1 MKASP
6 GHIGRREFVRMKLC
20 SVVVWLLA
28 VLTCG
33 TIAAQTT
40 TRDQVHWVPMRDQD
54 GAEHR
59 LFTRICRPTG
69 DAPAPVVLINH
80 GSPPD
85 ADARPAMRPA
95 SCESEAVQWFLARGY
110 LVVLGMRRGYG
121 ETGGP
126 WAEDF
131 GPGCGAEGYARA
143 GLESARDLDAL
154 VTYATTLPFARPD
167 GVVVVGQSAGGWA
180 TVAYDSRPH
189 PKVVAMV
196 SMAGGRG
203 GHQQKLANHN
213 CRPDELA
220 RAAGLYGA
228 TASTPM
234 LWVFTANDS
243 FFAPQIAT
251 QVRLSAQ
258 AARPTSCSSA
268 RSAPMATACSSVAAA
283 RRSGDRSSRS
293 ISLHA
298 PAAADD
304 HRSLNSTPPF
314 ALLSRELSTIST
326 STASAVTPKFFTTA
340 SVMSLISARF

>member
-1 MKASP
+1 
-6 GHIGRREFVRMKLC
+6 MKLC

-28 VLTCG
+28 VLACG
-33 TIAAQTT
+33 TTAAQTT
-40 TRDQVHWVPMRDQD
+40 TRDQVHWVPMRDKD

-59 LFTRICRPTG
+59 LFTRICRPAG

-85 ADARPAMRPA
+85 AGARPAMRPA

-154 VTYATTLPFARPD
+154 VTYATALPFARPD

-189 PKVVAMV
+189 PKVAAMV
-196 SMAGGRG
+196 NMAGGRG
-203 GHQQKLANHN
+203 GHQQQLANHN

-220 RAAGLYGA
+220 RAAGLLRRHRLDPDALGVHRQRQLLCAADRNAGA
-228 TASTPM
+228 RG
-234 LWVFTANDS
+234 VC
-243 FFAPQIAT
+243 QIRR
-251 QVRLSAQ
+251 QGRPR
-258 AARPTSCSSA
+258 AARPVRHRWPQLVL
-268 RSAPMATACSSVAAA
+268 RSRRLGDLGTA
-283 RRSGDRSSRS
+283 RREVSRRTRPGR
-293 ISLHA
+293 L
-298 PAAADD
+298 
-304 HRSLNSTPPF
+304 
-314 ALLSRELSTIST
+314 TI
-326 STASAVTPKFFTTA
+326 
-340 SVMSLISARF
+340 IAR

>member
-121 ETGGP
+121 ET
-126 WAEDF
+126 
-131 GPGCGAEGYARA
+131 
-143 GLESARDLDAL
+143 
-154 VTYATTLPFARPD
+154 TARPAVP
-167 GVVVVGQSAGGWA
+167 GPRTSVRAAVRRAMQGL
-180 TVAYDSRPH
+180 DSR
-189 PKVVAMV
+189 
-196 SMAGGRG
+196 
-203 GHQQKLANHN
+203 
-213 CRPDELA
+213 
-220 RAAGLYGA
+220 
-228 TASTPM
+228 
-234 LWVFTANDS
+234 
-243 FFAPQIAT
+243 
-251 QVRLSAQ
+251 
-258 AARPTSCSSA
+258 
-268 RSAPMATACSSVAAA
+268 
-283 RRSGDRSSRS
+283 
-293 ISLHA
+293 A
-298 PAAADD
+298 PA
-304 HRSLNSTPPF
+304 
-314 ALLSRELSTIST
+314 T
-326 STASAVTPKFFTTA
+326 S
-340 SVMSLISARF
+340 MHW